1 MRRSRGF
8 FLLESLITALV
19 IGALVLLL
27 LMSYGQSYL
36 YLTRVEK
43 LNRAY
48 NLASCVLAG
57 KSGDNQDFSV
67 GMQTG
72 DFQEVQVRENGQVVL
87 NFFTTP

>member
-1 MRRSRGF
+1 MRHSSGF

-19 IGALVLLL
+19 IGVLVLLM

-43 LNRAY
+43 LNCAY
-48 NLASCVLAG
+48 NLASDALAG
-57 KSGDNQDFSV
+57 KSSGSQAFGVS
-67 GMQTG
+67 MQTG